1 MRLPFALKG
10 VDVVIYTVFR
20 SLGLEIEIRP
30 VLENTE
36 DKSGDGDDLVGTEL
50 HDIQLSEDGEDCRL
64 TKVRPYPSAS
74 SRQYSPY
81 WKVVQEAWDS
91 EWRSDIIWLNRAGP
105 KEIAVLRWTVS
116 TQMSLNI
123 WS

>member
-36 DKSGDGDDLVGTEL
+36 DKSDEGDDLVGTEL
-50 HDIQLSEDGEDCRL
+50 HDIQLSENGEDSRL
-64 TKVRPYPSAS
+64 TEVRPDLSAS

-81 WKVVQEAWDS
+81 W
-91 EWRSDIIWLNRAGP
+91 
-105 KEIAVLRWTVS
+105 
-116 TQMSLNI
+116 
-123 WS
+123 

>member
-30 VLENTE
+30 ILEDPPRNE
-36 DKSGDGDDLVGTEL
+36 YYEGDDEGDEGDDLVGAKL
-50 HDIQLSEDGEDCRL
+50 HNIQLSEDGDDDKWDI
-64 TKVRPYPSAS
+64 KVRPDPSAS

-81 WKVVQEAWDS
+81 W
-91 EWRSDIIWLNRAGP
+91 
-105 KEIAVLRWTVS
+105 
-116 TQMSLNI
+116 
-123 WS
+123 